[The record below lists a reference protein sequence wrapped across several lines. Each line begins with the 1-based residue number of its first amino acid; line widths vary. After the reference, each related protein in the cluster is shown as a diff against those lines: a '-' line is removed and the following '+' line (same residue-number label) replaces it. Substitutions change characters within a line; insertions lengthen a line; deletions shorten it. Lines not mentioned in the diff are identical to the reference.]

1 MKKLNIFYYATIW
14 SFIIG
19 ICCATYLNLINFIIN
34 FVWHVLFD
42 KLPVTSQALPFF
54 ICIPFGFI
62 IGILIK
68 RLGSYPLTIEE
79 VLMSV
84 KQEGKINYHNWWKS
98 LTLGLISLAAGGS
111 IGPEAS
117 TTVLGSG
124 MVNWLGDRLRL
135 IAYSSDWKWNHF
147 WDTIVSKKQL
157 KKLPKFSSLFKSK
170 LHQKVFCLIMVMIG
184 VVGAAIVFKLFP
196 EEGLFGIHHR
206 HILWQWRYSMYVIIP
221 LIVGWSFGMF
231 FLWSEKWSDYFAE
244 KITISPI
251 IKATIWGIVLALL
264 TLITSYAL
272 YSCEFQI
279 VPFVH
284 QALQISP
291 LFLLV
296 IAVIKTLSTNIG
308 FSLGWRGGKIFP
320 SIFASVAVG
329 AAIAQFLPIM
339 PVMCVAITVSASI
352 AVILGKPLLTA
363 ILLILLLPIELAPV
377 ILVSAYLAACLTKVS
392 YSFRQKIIREVFF
405 MNEKNDAITG
415 ASLIENQEEKV
426 KSPWPGPK
434 GMIPVT
440 SGRAD
445 DANVHNRAYLD
456 NILVEMRLLDSVEPD
471 LTTEIFGKKYASPLT
486 LAAVSHLN
494 KVLPDKTR
502 KPMQEKA
509 RAAKNTN
516 TLNWIGMESN
526 EEYAEIVKE
535 GGDTVR
541 IVKPYADH
549 DKIMGELKQA
559 EELGAVAV
567 GMDIDHVP
575 GDNGKYDVVDGIPLG
590 PISFSD
596 LEKYVHAVK
605 LPFVAKGVLSVR
617 DAVKARDAGAKAIVV
632 SHHHGRVPFGV
643 PPLKVLPAIKQ
654 ALNGSGMTIFV
665 DGSLMTGYDAYK
677 ALALGADAVLIGR
690 GILSELLKDGQKATE
705 DKIKKMN
712 EQLAQMMLYTG
723 VRDTKSF
730 DPSVLYFD

>member
-1 MKKLNIFYYATIW
+1 
-14 SFIIG
+14 
-19 ICCATYLNLINFIIN
+19 
-34 FVWHVLFD
+34 
-42 KLPVTSQALPFF
+42 
-54 ICIPFGFI
+54 
-62 IGILIK
+62 
-68 RLGSYPLTIEE
+68 
-79 VLMSV
+79 
-84 KQEGKINYHNWWKS
+84 
-98 LTLGLISLAAGGS
+98 
-111 IGPEAS
+111 
-117 TTVLGSG
+117 
-124 MVNWLGDRLRL
+124 
-135 IAYSSDWKWNHF
+135 
-147 WDTIVSKKQL
+147 
-157 KKLPKFSSLFKSK
+157 
-170 LHQKVFCLIMVMIG
+170 
-184 VVGAAIVFKLFP
+184 
-196 EEGLFGIHHR
+196 
-206 HILWQWRYSMYVIIP
+206 
-221 LIVGWSFGMF
+221 
-231 FLWSEKWSDYFAE
+231 
-244 KITISPI
+244 
-251 IKATIWGIVLALL
+251 
-264 TLITSYAL
+264 
-272 YSCEFQI
+272 
-279 VPFVH
+279 
-284 QALQISP
+284 
-291 LFLLV
+291 
-296 IAVIKTLSTNIG
+296 
-308 FSLGWRGGKIFP
+308 
-320 SIFASVAVG
+320 
-329 AAIAQFLPIM
+329 
-339 PVMCVAITVSASI
+339 
-352 AVILGKPLLTA
+352 
-363 ILLILLLPIELAPV
+363 
-377 ILVSAYLAACLTKVS
+377 
-392 YSFRQKIIREVFF
+392 

-440 SGRAD
+440 SGRAY

-535 GGDTVR
+535 SGDTVR

-730 DPSVLYFD
+730 DPSVLHFD

>member
-1 MKKLNIFYYATIW
+1 M
-14 SFIIG
+14 
-19 ICCATYLNLINFIIN
+19 
-34 FVWHVLFD
+34 
-42 KLPVTSQALPFF
+42 
-54 ICIPFGFI
+54 
-62 IGILIK
+62 
-68 RLGSYPLTIEE
+68 
-79 VLMSV
+79 
-84 KQEGKINYHNWWKS
+84 
-98 LTLGLISLAAGGS
+98 
-111 IGPEAS
+111 
-117 TTVLGSG
+117 
-124 MVNWLGDRLRL
+124 
-135 IAYSSDWKWNHF
+135 
-147 WDTIVSKKQL
+147 
-157 KKLPKFSSLFKSK
+157 
-170 LHQKVFCLIMVMIG
+170 
-184 VVGAAIVFKLFP
+184 
-196 EEGLFGIHHR
+196 
-206 HILWQWRYSMYVIIP
+206 
-221 LIVGWSFGMF
+221 
-231 FLWSEKWSDYFAE
+231 
-244 KITISPI
+244 
-251 IKATIWGIVLALL
+251 
-264 TLITSYAL
+264 
-272 YSCEFQI
+272 
-279 VPFVH
+279 
-284 QALQISP
+284 
-291 LFLLV
+291 
-296 IAVIKTLSTNIG
+296 
-308 FSLGWRGGKIFP
+308 
-320 SIFASVAVG
+320 
-329 AAIAQFLPIM
+329 
-339 PVMCVAITVSASI
+339 
-352 AVILGKPLLTA
+352 
-363 ILLILLLPIELAPV
+363 
-377 ILVSAYLAACLTKVS
+377 
-392 YSFRQKIIREVFF
+392 
-405 MNEKNDAITG
+405 
-415 ASLIENQEEKV
+415 IENQEEKV

-494 KVLPDKTR
+494 KVLPDKTH

-677 ALALGADAVLIGR
+677 ALALSADAVLIGR

-730 DPSVLYFD
+730 DPSVLHFD